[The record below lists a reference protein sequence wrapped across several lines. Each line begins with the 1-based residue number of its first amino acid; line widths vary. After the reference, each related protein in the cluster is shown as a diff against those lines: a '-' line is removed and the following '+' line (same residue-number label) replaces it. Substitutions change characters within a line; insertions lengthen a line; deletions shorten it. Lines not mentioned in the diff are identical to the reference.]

1 MIAKTLDDLLVYQKA
16 LAGSVAVSA
25 LLKNPRLRKDY
36 KLSDQLAD
44 AADSV
49 CSNTS
54 EGFGQQSDRKFA
66 QYLFVARGS
75 ANEVRTH
82 VRVARHR
89 GYITDE
95 EVGGV
100 NPTYVE
106 IGKMLT
112 RLIQYL
118 RKSDRRQRG

>member
-1 MIAKTLDDLLVYQKA
+1 MIAKTIDDLQVYQKA
-16 LAGSVAVSA
+16 LVGSVAVSA

-49 CSNTS
+49 CSNIS

-66 QYLFVARGS
+66 QYLFIARGS
-75 ANEVRTH
+75 ANEVHTH
-82 VRVARHR
+82 VRAACHR

-95 EVGGV
+95 EVEGV

-118 RKSDRRQRG
+118 RKCDRRERG